1 MKLWDPQAACGV
13 IPLRCR
19 YDAAL
24 ALLIAF
30 RINSMAPM
38 APMGRSLSL
47 LMLGGVGVNSALAA
61 FDGATDVRL
70 REARALQHA
79 LRSAVPRELLINYQP
94 QLSIARRLVGF
105 EALLRWQHPTRGLIP
120 PATFI
125 PLAEDGGLIF
135 TIGAWVL
142 REACREAAS
151 WPKPVQLSVNLSPV
165 QFRQGNLAGLVQQI
179 LSDTGLTPAR
189 LELEI
194 TEGALIHDHDRAMS
208 ILRELKALGV
218 HIALDDFGTGYS
230 SLSYLQSFPIDKI
243 KIVRS
248 FVRV

>member
-1 MKLWDPQAACGV
+1 V
-13 IPLRCR
+13 R
-19 YDAAL
+19 
-24 ALLIAF
+24 F
-30 RINSMAPM
+30 
-38 APMGRSLSL
+38 
-47 LMLGGVGVNSALAA
+47 
-61 FDGATDVRL
+61 FDGATDLRL
-70 REARALQHA
+70 REARAFQHD